1 MLNSTKVTSLE
12 LYLLP
17 RQRTITRFFPGLCK
31 FLDDPRYM
39 PLFNKK
45 SRRLI
50 CCRISRRGC
59 QFVSLNFTRNKYM
72 LLNDGR
78 FRVGGST
85 GYVLKPEYLCTN
97 KPGVDIDD
105 SLNCC
110 NPKKITVRVLSGSC
124 LPKSLDKKSSF
135 SSYNPFVR
143 VTLYDGS
150 PGGTFIFIEGCIVLS
165 FCQCDLL

>member
-1 MLNSTKVTSLE
+1 M
-12 LYLLP
+12 
-17 RQRTITRFFPGLCK
+17 
-31 FLDDPRYM
+31 
-39 PLFNKK
+39 
-45 SRRLI
+45 
-50 CCRISRRGC
+50 
-59 QFVSLNFTRNKYM
+59 NFTRNKYM

-78 FRVGGST
+78 FRVGGNT

-124 LPKSLDKKSSF
+124 LPKALDKKSSF
-135 SSYNPFVR
+135 ASYNPFVR

-150 PGGTFIFIEGCIVLS
+150 PGGTFALTKMTLFYHSARATNFQHSSLAT
-165 FCQCDLL
+165 

>member
-1 MLNSTKVTSLE
+1 
-12 LYLLP
+12 
-17 RQRTITRFFPGLCK
+17 
-31 FLDDPRYM
+31 
-39 PLFNKK
+39 
-45 SRRLI
+45 
-50 CCRISRRGC
+50 
-59 QFVSLNFTRNKYM
+59 M

-110 NPKKITVRVLSGSC
+110 NPKKITVLVLSGSC

-135 SSYNPFVR
+135 ASYNPFVR

-150 PGGTFIFIEGCIVLS
+150 PGGTNMNIVVFCHPTRATNLTLSTCNSSDTSPFTFIQYSCGKRQRIEPSLVR
-165 FCQCDLL
+165 